1 MHQCIH
7 IRDHG
12 WETIFCMLC
21 SSDSHASSFMHETN
35 EEMVRHHWAVI
46 FTIAEPNDGF

>member
-1 MHQCIH
+1 MHTSILE
-7 IRDHG
+7 IMDG
-12 WETIFCMLC
+12 KPFFCMLC
-21 SSDSHASSFMHETN
+21 SSDSHASIFMHETN